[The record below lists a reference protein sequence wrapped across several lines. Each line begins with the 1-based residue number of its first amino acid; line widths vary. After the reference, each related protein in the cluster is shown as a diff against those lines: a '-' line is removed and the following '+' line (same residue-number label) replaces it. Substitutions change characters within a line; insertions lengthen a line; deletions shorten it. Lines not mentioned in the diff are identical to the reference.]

1 MSTLQILEDD
11 RQITRLISEEGR
23 IVADAT
29 SEWFTETDKEY
40 CTEIVAYG
48 EPAFYNN
55 VPWLAVYRGKHLYM
69 RIPAGQVR
77 IVYAEEPA

>member
-1 MSTLQILEDD
+1 MSTPQILEDD
-11 RQITRLISEEGR
+11 RQITRLISRDGG
-23 IVADAT
+23 IVADAAGK
-29 SEWFTETDKEY
+29 WFTETDKEY

-55 VPWLAVYRGKHLYM
+55 VPWLAVYKGERLYM

-77 IVYAEEPA
+77 IVYAEEDA